1 MRTSTIILVTLLF
14 TTQSHAD
21 PSIPAGNPESCMSGP
36 ISQFGRYIGDWKIE
50 DSQLSQDGT
59 TWATGNADQW
69 NFVCIGNGTAV
80 QDFWLP
86 NNGSVGT
93 NLRTW
98 NADAGLWD
106 IAWAV
111 NGLPGFAH
119 ITAKMQED
127 GRIVMHYKNPVP
139 EPLRRITFY
148 PPDESGWR
156 WTLELSNDSGQKWF
170 EAYRIKA
177 TPLD

>member
-1 MRTSTIILVTLLF
+1 MRTIAGLLTILLF
-14 TTQSHAD
+14 TLQSHAD
-21 PSIPAGNPESCMSGP
+21 PSIPSDNPESCMNGP
-36 ISQFGRYIGDWKIE
+36 VAQFGRYIGDWKIE

-59 TWATGNADQW
+59 TWAPGNADQW

-86 NNGSVGT
+86 NNGTVGT

-98 NADAGLWD
+98 NAEANRWD
-106 IAWAV
+106 IAWAI

-119 ITAKMQED
+119 ITAQIQDD

-139 EPLRRITFY
+139 DPLRRITFY

-156 WTLELSNDSGQKWF
+156 WTLELSNDNGENWF

-177 TPLD
+177 TPLN